1 MTAAAVLRKELRALV
16 RDGRFVVLAV
26 SLSLLL
32 AGLLFASAQ
41 QQRRLAQEKA
51 QISELVRQQWDSQ
64 GDKHPHRGAHF
75 GLYAFRP
82 DSPLAVV
89 DPGLGPYLGQ
99 ALWLEPHRR
108 NMTRFRPAAD
118 EPPSVRFGSLTPAFV
133 LQALLPLLIVALA
146 FNAVSL
152 ERESGTLRM
161 LHSAGLPGRAL
172 LAGKFLALL
181 AVVSLV
187 PLAAVGAGL
196 ALVKEGAW
204 PDADTVWRATVL
216 AGTFLIY
223 CGVFA
228 ALALAVSAL
237 MASSRRALFVLL
249 GLWVAFVFV
258 VPRLGAAGA
267 QAVAPLPAAERFWGD
282 IQRDYAEGLP
292 GDGALA
298 VRNERFDAELLRRHN
313 VHRLEDLPFGAY
325 ALRRMERDAYADRV
339 HAIHF
344 GRLWDRYAM
353 QESVARIASA
363 FSPTAAMRAISMK
376 LSGTDLAHQ
385 RHFEEAA
392 EQYRRRANIKIDQWD
407 MDNTRGLTSFDDKYA
422 GDALWRSVDAFHYT
436 PPNIAFAL
444 RAALP
449 DLGVL
454 LAWAMAACGLL
465 VLAARRL
472 RP

>member
-1 MTAAAVLRKELRALV
+1 MMAPAVVQKELRAIL
-16 RDGRFVVLAV
+16 RDGRFVVLAI

-51 QISELVRQQWDSQ
+51 EVSALVRQQWDSQ

-118 EPPSVRFGSLTPAFV
+118 EPPSVRFGALTPAFV
-133 LQALLPLLIVALA
+133 LVALLPLLIFALA

-161 LHSAGLPGRAL
+161 LHSVGLPGRTL
-172 LAGKFLALL
+172 LAGKLVALL

-187 PLAAVGAGL
+187 LLAAVGAGL
-196 ALVKEGAW
+196 ALAAAGTW
-204 PDADTVWRATVL
+204 PDADALWRGAVL
-216 AGTFLIY
+216 AGACLVY
-223 CGVFA
+223 CSVFA
-228 ALALAVSAL
+228 ALALAVSARL
-237 MASSRRALFVLL
+237 ANSRRALFVLL
-249 GLWVAFVFV
+249 ALWLAFVFV
-258 VPRLGAAGA
+258 VPRLGAASV
-267 QAVAPLPAAERFWGD
+267 QRAVPLPTAERFWGD

-298 VRNERFDAELLRRHN
+298 ARTQRFDAELLRRHA
-313 VHRLEDLPFGAY
+313 VRRLEDLPFGAY
-325 ALRRMERDAYADRV
+325 ALRRMDRDAYADRV

-344 GRLWDRYAM
+344 DGLWERYAR
-353 QESVARIASA
+353 QERVVRIAAA
-363 FSPTAAMRAISMK
+363 FSPTVAMRAISMK

-392 EQYRRRANIKIDQWD
+392 EQYRRRVNVKIDQWD
-407 MDNTRGLTSFDDKYA
+407 VDHTRGLTSFDEKYA
-422 GDALWRSVDAFHYT
+422 GDALWRSADAFDYR
-436 PPNIAFAL
+436 PPDVVFAL

-454 LAWAMAACGLL
+454 LAWAVAACGLL
-465 VLAARRL
+465 GLAARRL
-472 RP
+472 QP

>member
-1 MTAAAVLRKELRALV
+1 MRALAVVQKELRAIV
-16 RDGRFVVLAV
+16 RDGRFAVLAI
-26 SLSLLL
+26 SLSVLL
-32 AGLLFASAQ
+32 AGLLLASAQ
-41 QQRRLAQEKA
+41 QQGRLAKEKA
-51 QISELVRQQWDSQ
+51 QVSGLVRQQWDSQ

-75 GLYAFRP
+75 GLYALRP

-118 EPPSVRFGSLTPAFV
+118 EPPSVRFGALTPAFV
-133 LQALLPLLIVALA
+133 LQALLPLLIFALA
-146 FNAVSL
+146 FNAVSS
-152 ERESGTLRM
+152 ERESGSLRM
-161 LHSAGLPGRAL
+161 LNSVGLPGGAL
-172 LAGKFLALL
+172 LAGKLVALL

-187 PLAAVGAGL
+187 LLTAVGVGL
-196 ALVKEGAW
+196 ALVPAVARPEA
-204 PDADTVWRATVL
+204 DAAWRAVVL
-216 AGTFLIY
+216 GGTCLMY

-228 ALALAVSAL
+228 ALGLAASAL
-237 MASSRRALFVLL
+237 LASSRRALFVLL
-249 GLWVAFVFV
+249 GLWIAFVFV
-258 VPRLGAAGA
+258 VPRLGAASA
-267 QAVAPLPAAERFWGD
+267 QHAAPLPTAERFWGD

-298 VRNERFDAELLRRHN
+298 ARTERFDAELLRRHG
-313 VHRLEDLPFGAY
+313 VRRLEDLPFGAY

-344 GRLWDRYAM
+344 DSLWERYAS

-363 FSPTAAMRAISMK
+363 FSPTVAMRAVSMK

-392 EQYRRRANIKIDQWD
+392 EQYRRRVNVRIDQWD
-407 MDNTRGLTSFDDKYA
+407 MDNTRGLTSFDEKYA
-422 GDALWRSVDAFHYT
+422 GDALWRSIDAFQYR
-436 PPNIAFAL
+436 PPDVVFAL

-449 DLGVL
+449 DLGIL
-454 LAWAMAACGLL
+454 LAWAVAGCGLL
-465 VLAARRL
+465 GLASRRL
-472 RP
+472 QP